1 MYCITNY
8 KNYMM
13 YFFDINASIPPSRSG
28 DTIAAL
34 VFHSDINKFANKIH
48 SLKAPFA
55 YDPTLDSESDAARIH
70 QVPWPKLSRRLD
82 GFLVGE
88 ATYAPEDQHVT

>member
-8 KNYMM
+8 KIYMM
-13 YFFDINASIPPSRSG
+13 YFFDINTSIPPSPSG
-28 DTIAAL
+28 DTIATL
-34 VFHSDINKFANKIH
+34 VFHSDINKPALKNH
-48 SLKAPFA
+48 SVKAPFA

-82 GFLVGE
+82 GFLGGE
-88 ATYAPEDQHVT
+88 ATYTPED